1 MKNLQKDNFVF
12 FNNENKLKRIIKKIY
27 LSCCIHYTVITIGCK
42 EKCCIQKGCEYMSLR
57 EKIKERSKSKGV
69 PLWRVAQEYGMSD
82 SNFSRML
89 RYDNKVS
96 TETEKRIYEIID
108 KLSAE

>member
-1 MKNLQKDNFVF
+1 
-12 FNNENKLKRIIKKIY
+12 
-27 LSCCIHYTVITIGCK
+27 
-42 EKCCIQKGCEYMSLR
+42 MSLR
-57 EKIKERSKSKGV
+57 EKIKERAKSKGV

-96 TETEKRIYEIID
+96 TETERRIYEIID

>member
-1 MKNLQKDNFVF
+1 
-12 FNNENKLKRIIKKIY
+12 
-27 LSCCIHYTVITIGCK
+27 
-42 EKCCIQKGCEYMSLR
+42 MSLR